1 MSSVMQQKFSIIQ
14 YSEKIL
20 TNAEQGKQNKEKRG
34 PCIGISLKINQGG
47 MLISPVN

>member
-20 TNAEQGKQNKEKRG
+20 TNAEQGKQKKKRG